1 MKKKDKYKNM
11 DNSIIQK
18 ELQKMIFVYNSILSG
33 WTVRKLEN
41 NKFEF
46 LRNINNENERQ
57 EIILEDYIKNFIK
70 YNLNINNISKK

>member
-33 WTVRKLEN
+33 WTVRILEN

-46 LRNINNENERQ
+46 LRNINDENERQ
-57 EIILEDYIKNFIK
+57 EIALEDYIKNFIK

>member
-1 MKKKDKYKNM
+1 MKKKDIYKNM
-11 DNSIIQK
+11 DNSVIQK
-18 ELQKMIFVYNSILSG
+18 ELQKMIFVYNSIISG

-46 LRNINNENERQ
+46 ERNINDENERQ
-57 EIILEDYIKNFIK
+57 EIVLEEYIKNFIK

>member
-1 MKKKDKYKNM
+1 M
-11 DNSIIQK
+11 DNSLIQK
-18 ELQKMIFVYNSILSG
+18 EIQKMIFVYNSILSG

-46 LRNINNENERQ
+46 LRNINDENERK
-57 EIILEDYIKNFIK
+57 EISLEDYMKNFIK